1 MTSFNLLCTVTHNCH
16 GKTKNL
22 PAKTKYLTT
31 KPKTSRQKQNTSRQN
46 QNSHGKTKDLTAK
59 PNTSQQKPNTSP
71 QKQIPTSKPKLFCFC
86 CEVFGFAVRFLVLP
100 WGILF
105 LPWGFWFSVL
115 LWRFWF
121 CRDVFGFAVTVVG
134 HHSFA
139 MNNPAQHC
147 ISWLS
152 KCSAQK
158 LDATRNLQPIKFHI
172 QISPLIKTSPVVHL
186 AAAQHK
192 CVAWHKHSSYSVYKK
207 AFDKQF
213 SKLVWNSWSWQRV
226 WRTVVRNQI
235 AKFETK

>member
-1 MTSFNLLCTVTHNCH
+1 MTSFNLLCTVAHNCH

-22 PAKTKYLTT
+22 TAKTKHLTTKPKPSRQNQRSHGKTKYFTAKTKYLTS
-31 KPKTSRQKQNTSRQN
+31 KANTHVKIKAILFLLWS
-46 QNSHGKTKDLTAK
+46 
-59 PNTSQQKPNTSP
+59 
-71 QKQIPTSKPKLFCFC
+71 ILFCR
-86 CEVFGFAVRFLVLP
+86 EVFGFAVRYFAFAVRYFVFAVRFLVLP
-100 WGILF
+100 WGF
-105 LPWGFWFSVL
+105 
-115 LWRFWF
+115 RF
-121 CRDVFGFAVTVVG
+121 CRDVFGFAVTFLVLPWQLWATIG
-134 HHSFA
+134 FA

-147 ISWLS
+147 ITWLS

-158 LDATRNLQPIKFHI
+158 LDATGNLQPIKFHI

-213 SKLVWNSWSWQRV
+213 SKFVWNSWSWQRV
-226 WRTVVRNQI
+226 WRTVVLNQI

>member
-1 MTSFNLLCTVTHNCH
+1 MTSFNLLCTVAHNCH

-22 PAKTKYLTT
+22 TAKTKHLTTKPKPSRQNQRSHGKTKYFTAKTKYLTS
-31 KPKTSRQKQNTSRQN
+31 KANT
-46 QNSHGKTKDLTAK
+46 HVKTKAILFLLW
-59 PNTSQQKPNTSP
+59 S
-71 QKQIPTSKPKLFCFC
+71 ILFCR
-86 CEVFGFAVRFLVLP
+86 EVFGFAVRYFAFAVRYFVFAVRFLVLP
-100 WGILF
+100 WGF
-105 LPWGFWFSVL
+105 
-115 LWRFWF
+115 RF
-121 CRDVFGFAVTVVG
+121 CRDVFGFAVTFLVLPWQLWATIG
-134 HHSFA
+134 FA

-147 ISWLS
+147 ITWLS

-158 LDATRNLQPIKFHI
+158 LDATGNLQPIKFHI

-213 SKLVWNSWSWQRV
+213 SKFVWNSWSWQRV
-226 WRTVVRNQI
+226 WRTVVLNQI

>member
-1 MTSFNLLCTVTHNCH
+1 MTSFNLLCTVSHNCH

-22 PAKTKYLTT
+22 TAKTKHLTTKPKPSRQNQRSHGKTKYFTAKTKYLTS
-31 KPKTSRQKQNTSRQN
+31 KANT
-46 QNSHGKTKDLTAK
+46 HVKTKAILFLLW
-59 PNTSQQKPNTSP
+59 S
-71 QKQIPTSKPKLFCFC
+71 ILFCR
-86 CEVFGFAVRFLVLP
+86 EVFGFAVRYFAFAVRYFVFAVRFLVLP
-100 WGILF
+100 WGF
-105 LPWGFWFSVL
+105 
-115 LWRFWF
+115 RF
-121 CRDVFGFAVTVVG
+121 CRDVFGFAVTFLVLPWQLWATIG
-134 HHSFA
+134 FA

-147 ISWLS
+147 ITWLS

-158 LDATRNLQPIKFHI
+158 LDATGNLQPIKFHI

-213 SKLVWNSWSWQRV
+213 SKFVWNSWSWQRV
-226 WRTVVRNQI
+226 WRTVVLNQI